1 MGVYF
6 CFLCFLSYLHSRDK
20 EMPMTRVYFFM
31 FICTINETWAF
42 YRVTCNHPKKVSK
55 NVSSPRLPIGHGSQL
70 QATTSSNNENQ

>member
-20 EMPMTRVYFFM
+20 EMPMTRVNFFM

-55 NVSSPRLPIGHGSQL
+55 KRVVTAFAHWPWQS
-70 QATTSSNNENQ
+70 TSSDH